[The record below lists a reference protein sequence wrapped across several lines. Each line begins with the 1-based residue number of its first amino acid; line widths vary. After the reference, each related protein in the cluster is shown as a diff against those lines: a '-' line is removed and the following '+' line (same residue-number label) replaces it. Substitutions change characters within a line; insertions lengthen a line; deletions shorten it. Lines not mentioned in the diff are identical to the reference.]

1 MRLIELSESLH
12 SIEFHETSI
21 IYNNPKGVTVQ
32 IWMWLGA
39 AGVLLVVEILTVD
52 LLFASLAFSA
62 LMAALAN
69 ALGFNMATQGIL
81 FSASAVISIFV
92 LRPIA
97 LKHLKKRPADFATNI
112 EALIDASAT
121 AISEITDV
129 SGQVKLNGEVWSAR
143 SETGVISKASRVQV
157 VAIDGA
163 TAVVR
168 QKG

>member
-1 MRLIELSESLH
+1 
-12 SIEFHETSI
+12 
-21 IYNNPKGVTVQ
+21 
-32 IWMWLGA
+32 MWLAA
-39 AGVLLVVEILTVD
+39 AGALLVVEMLTVD

-69 ALGFNMATQGIL
+69 ALGLNMAAQGIL
-81 FSASAVISIFV
+81 FGASAIISIFV

-97 LKHLKKRPADFATNI
+97 LKHLKKRPADFATNM
-112 EALIDASAT
+112 EALIDAPAT

-129 SGQVKLNGEVWSAR
+129 SGQVKLNGEIWSAR
-143 SETGVISKASRVQV
+143 SVSGVISESSKVKV
-157 VAIDGA
+157 VAIEGA